1 MRKLKLTKARQEC
14 FLQTLAETGSV
25 INAVRVAGTSR
36 TRAYE
41 LRKVDPAFSAAWAE
55 AEDIAADRLEDEAR
69 RRALEGVP
77 EPLVSGGKL
86 VRDDSGQ
93 PIAVRRYSDGL
104 LTALLKARRPPQRDR
119 SIRFRLPLLQSAG
132 DAPNAIASIAA
143 AVAEDVITPAEAG
156 NLSKLV
162 ETYLKAIEANE
173 FEQRLQ
179 VIEAK
184 HNAKKF

>member
-25 INAVRVAGTSR
+25 IDAVCVAGTSR
-36 TRAYE
+36 TRVYE

-69 RRALEGVP
+69 RRAVEGVP
-77 EPLVSGGKL
+77 EPVVSGGKL

-104 LTALLKARRPPQRDR
+104 LMALLKARRPPRDR

-184 HNAKKF
+184 HNAKKS

>member
-1 MRKLKLTKARQEC
+1 
-14 FLQTLAETGSV
+14 
-25 INAVRVAGTSR
+25 
-36 TRAYE
+36 
-41 LRKVDPAFSAAWAE
+41 
-55 AEDIAADRLEDEAR
+55 
-69 RRALEGVP
+69 VP

-184 HNAKKF
+184 HNAKKS